1 MNGNSG
7 HITPIIPGSLNQKA
21 DATPSDAYILATN
34 SSLRQNASDVKQTA
48 VPANEEGAQAPTNP
62 RGRLENQA
70 VVHGGAKAPSLYN
83 ILQQVVNVK
92 QKTVLKNNEGANVAV
107 QPTVRPN
114 ESSVALGGAKAPSVN
129 SILQKALDVKQGKG
143 HGQHSPFWWA

>member
-21 DATPSDAYILATN
+21 DATPSDAYMPATD
-34 SSLRQNASDVKQTA
+34 SSVLQSTVDVKQTA

-70 VVHGGAKAPSLYN
+70 VVHGDAKAPSLYN
-83 ILQQVVNVK
+83 ILQQVINVK
-92 QKTVLKNNEGANVAV
+92 QKMFLANEK
-107 QPTVRPN
+107 R
-114 ESSVALGGAKAPSVN
+114 S
-129 SILQKALDVKQGKG
+129 
-143 HGQHSPFWWA
+143 

>member
-1 MNGNSG
+1 MRTRKANLHERTVRDPLSGKNTAAYFDPLGEAKAPPFFDVLQMN
-7 HITPIIPGSLNQKA
+7 TK
-21 DATPSDAYILATN
+21 
-34 SSLRQNASDVKQTA
+34 
-48 VPANEEGAQAPTNP
+48 EGAQAPTNP

-70 VVHGGAKAPSLYN
+70 VVHGDAKAPSLYN

-92 QKTVLKNNEGANVAV
+92 QKTVLTNEEGANVAV

-129 SILQKALDVKQGKG
+129 SILQKVLDVKQGKG